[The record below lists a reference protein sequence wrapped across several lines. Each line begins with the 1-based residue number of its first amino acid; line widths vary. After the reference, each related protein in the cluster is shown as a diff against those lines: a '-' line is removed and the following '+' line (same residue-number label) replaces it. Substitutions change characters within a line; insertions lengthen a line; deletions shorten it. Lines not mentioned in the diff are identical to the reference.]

1 MRVDV
6 NISVHGEKAAGCRV
20 EVKNVAGT
28 KNVER
33 AVEYEFRRHVALL
46 ESGSFPKPETRR
58 YDAASGTTHSLRDK
72 SEDPD
77 YRFF

>member
-20 EVKNVAGT
+20 EVKNVSGA

-33 AVEYEFRRHVALL
+33 TVEYEFRRHVALL
-46 ESGSFPKPETRR
+46 ENGSYPKPETRKF
-58 YDAASGTTHSLRDK
+58 DASTGTTLTLRDK